1 VYACR
6 FVLAAAL
13 IAGCGVTAPS
23 RVDLAALV
31 KRLGPVDA
39 RHELELR
46 IVKDPKDV
54 AARLALA
61 KLCEEQGRPSQA
73 IEQLEAVLRVGGPLG
88 TRWHDEDR
96 ARLGRLLAA
105 RGRMRTA
112 RGAPAALDD
121 LVRARSY
128 GAKVTDDDVTRAKLA
143 RAIVKLRHVDAKE
156 RADGLALLR
165 TLGPPR
171 PPGELGVWLWS
182 VGAKRAAWE
191 ELAAWHDATP
201 APRAE
206 RLQSAYLAARAWWTP
221 VDGAPPAATELV
233 GPERCRYGGCDV
245 WDLVQNGVSSD
256 AIAALLLAPPA
267 KTTDPEAAYAWL
279 AITLAQALRGE
290 GGWGASFASRVELG
304 ALSIDKL
311 PPGGRSAFALV
322 TGRDVREDASTDRST
337 PGRYL
342 AAAVAA
348 FRGAKPDDVRALL
361 GPLAETSDGVAVLD
375 VVAPPVTAAV
385 TSPYVAAVT
394 RYVHARLGLD
404 ERSIDRERARA
415 ILAAHARDP
424 LRGDRIA
431 RDAVAELP
439 DAAFGHAWVGALY
452 DAIQDPARARA
463 SWQAAVDDSPNE
475 PALVRGLAEAIAR
488 TNDPDAA
495 LVIGTQ
501 AAAASGDPAPV
512 WLAIGEALHANGSHV
527 HALEAARYAID
538 LAAADTVARAFDLAI
553 AASEALGRTAQAAGL
568 RLRRAQLAPPITAPR
583 AEDPTD
589 PIAARGGSVERM
601 WIASRWNPRDVV
613 LRAQLLASIDDA
625 RRPVIVAE
633 LVRLAGD
640 RDVER
645 GRAAIRALR
654 TLD

>member
-1 VYACR
+1 MYACR

-191 ELAAWHDATP
+191 DLAAWHDATP

-304 ALSIDKL
+304 ALAIDKL
-311 PPGGRSAFALV
+311 PPGGRAAFALV
-322 TGRDVREDASTDRST
+322 TGRDARDDASTDRSI

-348 FRGAKPDDVRALL
+348 FRGAKPADVRALL
-361 GPLAETSDGVAVLD
+361 GPLAETSDGAALLA
-375 VVAPPVTAAV
+375 VVAPPVTDAV
-385 TSPYVAAVT
+385 ASPYAAAVT
-394 RYVHARLGLD
+394 RYVHARMGID
-404 ERSIDRERARA
+404 ERTVDHQRARA
-415 ILAAHARDP
+415 ILSAHARDP
-424 LRGDRIA
+424 LRGDLIA

-439 DAAFGHAWVGALY
+439 DAGFGHAWVGALY

-463 SWQAAVDDSPNE
+463 SWQAAVDASPHE
-475 PALVRGLAEAIAR
+475 PAFVRGLAEAIAR

-512 WLAIGEALHANGSHV
+512 WIAIAEALHANGSYV

-538 LAAADTVARAFDLAI
+538 LATAETVARAFELAI
-553 AASEALGRTAQAAGL
+553 AASEALGRTTQAIDL
-568 RLRRAQLAPPITAPR
+568 RTRRAQLSPPVTIER
-583 AEDPTD
+583 ADDPTD
-589 PIAARGGSVERM
+589 PIAARGASVDRM
-601 WIASRWNPRDVV
+601 WIASRWNPRDVA
-613 LRAQLLASIDDA
+613 LRAALLGVVDDA
-625 RRPVIVAE
+625 RRPALIAE
-633 LVRLAGD
+633 LVKLAGD

-654 TLD
+654 GL